1 MNKKIAIV
9 TGATGSIGYKIVESL
24 ISNNYKVIAFAQ
36 NLSKLKNLQNHS
48 PENIEVYS
56 VNLKNL

>member
-56 VNLKNL
+56 KK

>member
-24 ISNNYKVIAFAQ
+24 ILNNYKVIAIAQ
-36 NLSKLKNLQNHS
+36 NLSKLKNLQK
-48 PENIEVYS
+48 
-56 VNLKNL
+56 LFTR